1 MRSLGVIFLADVV
14 GYSKMMA
21 ADEQG
26 ALELL
31 RGFTKDVIRP
41 SLNSYKGTM
50 IKGLGDG
57 WLMEFDS
64 ASNAVNCAI
73 HWQNTVKREGK
84 MALRVGIHLGDV
96 EHEEGPPADVYGDT
110 VNIAARLESI
120 AETGDVAISTSVY
133 LCLDTKVAD
142 AFNNCGNQ
150 TLKNIAT
157 PIEVWSTGRLNEG
170 SKGLK
175 RDRDKP
181 AISIVPFVSGASE
194 VAPFSSD
201 LTESLAKYM
210 DTKEW
215 LDSIVQKT
223 PSAEDYQLT
232 GSVTVKGPNFE
243 INVVLKAPGGKTI
256 WSGHTGASM
265 GSISIAADQIGEQ
278 ISGTLFLEIMKVRDK
293 YK

>member
-41 SLNSYKGTM
+41 SLDSYKGTM

-64 ASNAVNCAI
+64 ASNAVSCAI

-133 LCLDTKVAD
+133 LCLDTKVSD
-142 AFNNCGNQ
+142 VFKNCGNQ

-181 AISIVPFVSGASE
+181 AISIVPFVPGASE

-223 PSAEDYQLT
+223 PSTEDYQLS
-232 GSVTVKGPNFE
+232 GSVAVNGPNFE
-243 INVVLKAPGGKTI
+243 INVILKAPGGKTL
-256 WSGHTGASM
+256 WSGHTGASL